1 MHLAIQVSQIL
12 FQLQRHK
19 SFAFV
24 NVLSSTERILY
35 HATVTSSIAVAN
47 CVWCFQIKGHPIN
60 YTRVFVNM
68 RHKYLCI
75 NNRPWPKK
83 GGTKVFSFVVLY
95 FFVQNPSLQ
104 NNTKTANVCVLTN
117 IGIILNKEVPGYVG
131 LLAIPFTL
139 DHIHSDPFE
148 YQSQYHRIKKD
159 QFTLNVFQSMLI
171 FTKYVQKHETLA
183 VSVKW
188 L

>member
-35 HATVTSSIAVAN
+35 HATVTSSIAAA
-47 CVWCFQIKGHPIN
+47 K
-60 YTRVFVNM
+60 
-68 RHKYLCI
+68 KYVTQRFFPL
-75 NNRPWPKK
+75 
-83 GGTKVFSFVVLY
+83 LYY

-117 IGIILNKEVPGYVG
+117 IGIILNKEVPGYAR

-139 DHIHSDPFE
+139 DHIHSDHFE
-148 YQSQYHRIKKD
+148 YQLQYHRIKKD

-171 FTKYVQKHETLA
+171 FKYVQKHETLA
-183 VSVKW
+183 VSVKTDDKK
-188 L
+188 

>member
-1 MHLAIQVSQIL
+1 MNEKI
-12 FQLQRHK
+12 
-19 SFAFV
+19 
-24 NVLSSTERILY
+24 
-35 HATVTSSIAVAN
+35 
-47 CVWCFQIKGHPIN
+47 
-60 YTRVFVNM
+60 
-68 RHKYLCI
+68 
-75 NNRPWPKK
+75 

-104 NNTKTANVCVLTN
+104 NNTKTVNVCALTN

-139 DHIHSDPFE
+139 DHIHSDQFE

-183 VSVKW
+183 VSVK
-188 L
+188 